1 MGRARNRR
9 KKVNLCKVFWQLGRG
24 ESGRFFSCYAL
35 LRRYLFNYSLK
46 LNTICLSHSASSRRK
61 QDSLI
66 AVFRKCVSAE
76 SWAGKEE
83 EAVYGGDECVYMLG
97 TRACTVPVEG
107 LYRTCSALKPYLI
120 FVSWFLFS
128 IAFPCHLHS
137 LNHPPASE
145 FSYASVY
152 SSIALSFPAVRRL
165 RAYNANT
172 VQRFS
177 PFTPLSIG
185 DFLPSNHTSRPVSSP
200 PDENLRSTLISIYE
214 RI

>member
-1 MGRARNRR
+1 M
-9 KKVNLCKVFWQLGRG
+9 
-24 ESGRFFSCYAL
+24 
-35 LRRYLFNYSLK
+35 
-46 LNTICLSHSASSRRK
+46 
-61 QDSLI
+61 I

-137 LNHPPASE
+137 LNHRQHLNSRTRPYIVASPCPFQPSAASE
-145 FSYASVY
+145 LTTRTPCSVFRP
-152 SSIALSFPAVRRL
+152 SHRCRSAISCLQTTQVGQFLPRRTKIYDL
-165 RAYNANT
+165 LL
-172 VQRFS
+172 S
-177 PFTPLSIG
+177 PFTNVYELGLLAFCDSLRPRI
-185 DFLPSNHTSRPVSSP
+185 SRRSQIQVASP
-200 PDENLRSTLISIYE
+200 E
-214 RI
+214 